1 MNLNKAIEFAQL
13 VNAAYAILPDNLANS
28 AGKALIAGGTAYTVV
43 TTIYANDLATDIN
56 PGRGNK
62 EVSIGFVC
70 QADGTGDVAIA
81 IRGTEGIQEWIND
94 AHFLLV
100 PCPFSREPASR
111 KMASPPCTIPFE
123 RVMPLVRQRSS
134 TRWQRFPSRSRS
146 AR

>member
-1 MNLNKAIEFAQL
+1 MDWNKAIEFAQL
-13 VNAAYAILPDNLANS
+13 VNAAYAIPPDNLANS
-28 AGKALIAGGTAYTVV
+28 AGKALIAGNTVYTVV

-70 QADGTGDVAIA
+70 QADGTGDVVIA

-100 PCPFSREPASR
+100 TETVARIPGYQELSRNNLN
-111 KMASPPCTIPFE
+111 
-123 RVMPLVRQRSS
+123 VV
-134 TRWQRFPSRSRS
+134 
-146 AR
+146 

>member
-1 MNLNKAIEFAQL
+1 MDLNKAIEFAQL

-28 AGKALIAGGTAYTVV
+28 AGKALIAGDTAYMIV
-43 TTIYANDLATDIN
+43 TTIYVNDLATDIN

-70 QADGTGDVAIA
+70 QADGTGDVVIA

-100 PCPFSREPASR
+100 TCPFLAGAGKTEDGFTAIYNSLRTDAT
-111 KMASPPCTIPFE
+111 AGSPT
-123 RVMPLVRQRSS
+123 VVNALA
-134 TRWQRFPSRSRS
+134 TLPSRSRS